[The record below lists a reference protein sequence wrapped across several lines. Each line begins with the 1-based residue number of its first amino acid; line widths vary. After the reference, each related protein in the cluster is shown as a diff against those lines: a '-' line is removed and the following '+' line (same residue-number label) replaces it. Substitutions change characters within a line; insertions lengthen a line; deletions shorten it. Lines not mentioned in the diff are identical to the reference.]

1 MIKILQYLLNY
12 YDIIRFRIKAGE
24 MNVKRDRKSKGKRL
38 KILLFIALAVAIILI
53 GKDNKLGAF
62 SFVNQFLTTEKSMKI
77 KYFIEDENILDV
89 KVYDEN
95 IAKWKNNKLS
105 FLRSNGNIIVEKEFN
120 FSDPGIFYGNRY
132 IYVFDRDTGNI
143 YILDKKGETVNR
155 LHLDKQIFN
164 IKESGNNLLY
174 HIKAEGSEIVGVLD
188 KDGVLIGNYTYEN
201 ENILTYASSTDGELN
216 ALGLLDISDGSIG
229 SKIDIYGEVNKKIK
243 SIFIEGELILH
254 IGFTSNNELIALTD
268 RNLYFTKDGSIMWKK
283 QYDLIKDIYVGEE
296 RIYILYSN
304 YLEIMDYGGRVESK
318 ISFGQDYNKISIL
331 KDRLVLNGSSQLVV
345 MDKDKQI
352 LKHSEAII
360 KAFQGKNSIVLWTP
374 EGIKVYD
381 IVNKTE

>member
-1 MIKILQYLLNY
+1 M
-12 YDIIRFRIKAGE
+12 
-24 MNVKRDRKSKGKRL
+24 KRDRKSKGKRL